1 MAYYTIGELIREARE
16 RQKYSQ
22 EELCYGICTAST
34 LSRIENGQQVPG
46 KKVLEGLMQRLGTV
60 DRIYNVYANKE
71 ERERYELEQQLARSL
86 GNRDYGQAESLVS
99 CMEKKI
105 AQSPGKPFCR
115 NMEKQYL
122 AFANVLIQKQK
133 GKNAGWV
140 LKGLLDAIHMTIP
153 DFDGIHI
160 KSRLLTYHEIAILNN
175 IGCAYH
181 SLGRVMDAVQL
192 LLGLKEYMEI
202 HILGSGEMSLKYP
215 MVLQNLSSWLGQEGM
230 FQDALALC
238 QAGIDYCIKYGR
250 LHTFPMLLCNKACAL
265 AELGQY
271 DMAKENFLQSIAIF
285 QAVNQQEHA
294 EQVKTYASTHYGI
307 TV

>member
-1 MAYYTIGELIREARE
+1 MAYTIGELIREARE
-16 RQKYSQ
+16 RQNYSQ

-46 KKVLEGLMQRLGTV
+46 KKILEGLMQRLGTV

-105 AQSPGKPFCR
+105 AQSPGKPSCR
-115 NMEKQYL
+115 NMEEQYL

-133 GKNAGWV
+133 GKGTNWV

-181 SLGRVMDAVQL
+181 SLGKVMDAVQL
-192 LLGLKEYMEI
+192 LLGLKEYMER
-202 HILGSGEMSLKYP
+202 HILGSDEMSLKYP

-230 FQDALALC
+230 YQDALALC
-238 QAGIDYCIKYGR
+238 QAGLDYCIKYGR

>member
-16 RQKYSQ
+16 RQNYSQ

-46 KKVLEGLMQRLGTV
+46 KKILEGLMQRLGAA
-60 DRIYNVYANKE
+60 DRLFHVYANKE

-86 GNRDYGQAESLVS
+86 GDRDYGQAESLVS
-99 CMEKKI
+99 YMKKRI
-105 AQSPGKPFCR
+105 AKNPGKPSCR
-115 NMEKQYL
+115 NMEEQYL
-122 AFANVLIQKQK
+122 AFATILIQKQK
-133 GKNAGWV
+133 GKSAGWV

-160 KSRLLTYHEIAILNN
+160 KSKLLTYHEIAILNN

-192 LLGLKEYMEI
+192 LLGLKEYMEQ
-202 HILGSGEMSLKYP
+202 HNLGSVEMSLKYP

-230 FQDALALC
+230 YQDALALC
-238 QAGIDYCIKYGR
+238 QAGIDYCIKYGK

-271 DMAKENFLQSIAIF
+271 DMSKDNFVKSIAIF
-285 QAVNQQEHA
+285 QAINQQEHA
-294 EQVKTYASTHYGI
+294 EKVKAYASTHYGI